1 MRKCGISWANK
12 YISSTGNC
20 RDQKSNQSG
29 LGFVQQIQTRVD
41 VKIVLPTAPTT
52 LIQHRDHADA
62 ELRLWHLDF
71 FKGTRKMTRPKE
83 NTNIKLRPAKTRMM
97 ENMKKLT
104 TGAQMMKQQRVAIQT
119 QIAIR
124 TVTSPA

>member
-1 MRKCGISWANK
+1 MRTCGISWANK
-12 YISSTGNC
+12 YSSSKGNN
-20 RDQKSNQSG
+20 RDQKSNQSC

-52 LIQHRDHADA
+52 LLQHCDHADA

-83 NTNIKLRPAKTRMM
+83 NTRIKFRPTKTRMM